1 MNNVN
6 ILQKCVD
13 ILKADDSRKDYVLG
27 MLETLI
33 EINSKEALTTLPALY
48 PTNFT
53 ASKPLLN
60 NTHQTNGEDDIPE
73 FLKPGPR
80 IEL

>member
-33 EINSKEALTTLPALY
+33 EINSKEAVTISTPAY
-48 PTNFT
+48 PTIL
-53 ASKPLLN
+53 SKNEPLPT
-60 NTHQTNGEDDIPE
+60 NTYTTNGDDIPE